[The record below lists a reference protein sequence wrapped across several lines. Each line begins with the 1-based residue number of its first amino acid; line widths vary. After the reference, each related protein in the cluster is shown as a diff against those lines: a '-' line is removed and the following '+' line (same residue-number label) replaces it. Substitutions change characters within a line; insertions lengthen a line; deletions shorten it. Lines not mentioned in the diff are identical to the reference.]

1 MNQKYKAIGIV
12 LKGSSLK
19 ENDRLVTVLTPEYGL
34 IRAVALG
41 AKKYKSQLRGRTEL
55 FVINEFLVIKGRSLD
70 KIIQADTIY
79 TYPGLSRDLGKLA
92 TAQYLAELSIALAVA
107 EQPQPELYELLNEHL
122 RRLEHCELGE
132 SVYPYLAQAVFH
144 LVAIAGLT
152 PQILECCVTQTVVH
166 PNLNSVDWRVGFSFE
181 GGGIID
187 LAAIHQRQSPENFEL
202 PELDEVETY
211 NVRLPKIDYRLNG
224 MELTLLQQLV
234 NQDLSSIELL
244 TAQSTTNFDVGVAWI
259 RIEKVLREYIQYH
272 IGKTIRSA
280 NLVDNLYIEF

>member
-55 FVINEFLVIKGRSLD
+55 FVINEFLVIRGRSLD

-122 RRLEHCELGE
+122 RRLEQCELGE

-152 PQILECCVTQTVVH
+152 PQILECCVTQALVY

-187 LAAIHQRQSPENFEL
+187 LAAIRRSQSPENSEL
-202 PELDEVETY
+202 SELDEVETY

-244 TAQSTTNFDVGVAWI
+244 TTQGTSNFDVEVAWI

-280 NLVDNLYIEF
+280 NLVDSLYIEF